1 MGDIPGEGAH
11 RGLARINSACIQ
23 GCCAV
28 CPSLQVSVNGQH
40 FLHYRYRLPLSRVDT
55 LGIFG
60 DILVEA
66 VGFLNINVSSLG
78 ANVRPSGCVD
88 RPRSPLPPQTGP
100 VTPVTTKVEG
110 GHQGAGCERDEKG
123 TTEGD
128 PRAMARK

>member
-1 MGDIPGEGAH
+1 MRDIPGEGAH

-78 ANVRPSGCVD
+78 ANVHPSGCLD
-88 RPRSPLPPQTGP
+88 RPRSPCRPRQALSHQLEPRWKGAI
-100 VTPVTTKVEG
+100 KV
-110 GHQGAGCERDEKG
+110 
-123 TTEGD
+123 
-128 PRAMARK
+128 